1 MDDAIRRNERYV
13 HFTHMRAFSTQQR
26 MSIWKYTF
34 AWKSWW
40 CGAHVARSGSLLD
53 AACDAICD
61 GHMQRSAATR
71 HVCSKGVIR
80 TYLFWL
86 GGGTCTTASVETLRG
101 KSSRALLNYPHYA
114 VPLHFRW
121 LRNAVSIH
129 LSSSEKILECHAHVS
144 ERSQRSLA
152 EGNCCLWSVIVMAV
166 RNVRVPLR
174 VRHVVR
180 HTVRS
185 RPSPPHS

>member
-1 MDDAIRRNERYV
+1 MKDTFTLPTCERSQHNSGCQYGS
-13 HFTHMRAFSTQQR
+13 THLLGRVGGVVRMWPEAGLYWTQRA
-26 MSIWKYTF
+26 
-34 AWKSWW
+34 
-40 CGAHVARSGSLLD
+40 
-53 AACDAICD
+53 
-61 GHMQRSAATR
+61 MQSVMAATR

-86 GGGTCTTASVETLRG
+86 GGGTCTTASVETVRG

-152 EGNCCLWSVIVMAV
+152 ERNCCLWSVIVMAV
-166 RNVRVPLR
+166 RSVRVPLR